1 MIKHKKFFFYGQVL
15 RKDLFLRVIQIIM
28 NAEKWVLTQRQNNQI
43 YNNNKA

>member
-1 MIKHKKFFFYGQVL
+1 MDRSYAKE
-15 RKDLFLRVIQIIM
+15 DLFLRVIKKIM